1 MLIVSARK
9 ILIKR
14 YSIWLSLYT
23 KILTL
28 GTKITPYNKD
38 KNTKKEQVTKMF
50 DAIAGRY
57 DFLNHFLSLGID
69 IVWRK
74 IAVREI
80 AKINPK
86 MILDVA
92 TGTGDLAIEASRL
105 KPKKV
110 IGVDISNNML
120 YVGRKKMKKKSLN
133 KLVDMQ
139 FGDSENLNFK
149 DNTFDAV
156 TAGFG
161 VRNFENLDKGLSEMC
176 RVMKVGGK
184 LAILEPAEPKIFP
197 FKQLYGLYFKV
208 ILPLLGKLFS
218 KDNSA
223 YTYLPES
230 VAAFPSRGAFIEE
243 LKKAGFKQPKFK
255 ALTFG
260 IAALYTATK

>member
-1 MLIVSARK
+1 M
-9 ILIKR
+9 
-14 YSIWLSLYT
+14 YT

-38 KNTKKEQVTKMF
+38 KNSKKEQVTKMF

>member
-1 MLIVSARK
+1 M
-9 ILIKR
+9 
-14 YSIWLSLYT
+14 YP

-28 GTKITPYNKD
+28 GTKITPYSKD
-38 KNTKKEQVTKMF
+38 KTSKKEQVAKMF

-80 AKINPK
+80 AKVNPK
-86 MILDVA
+86 MILDIA
-92 TGTGDLAIEASRL
+92 TGTGDLAIETSRL
-105 KPKKV
+105 NPSQV

-120 YVGRKKMKKKSLN
+120 DVGREKMKKKSLD
-133 KLVDMQ
+133 KLIDMQ
-139 FGDSENLNFK
+139 YGDSENLSFK

-223 YTYLPES
+223 YNYLPES
-230 VAAFPSRGAFIEE
+230 VAAFPSRDAFIQE
-243 LKKAGFKQPKFK
+243 LEKAGFKEPKYRP
-255 ALTFG
+255 LTFG